1 EAVGLDPDQLRSQ
14 ELVLPGVRFA
24 VDAYVNF
31 ARRANWQEAAS
42 SSLTELFAP
51 QIHQSRLDSWPQHYP
66 WIDPTGYEY
75 FRTRLGQARRDVEH
89 GLAITLQHY
98 TTYEGQQ
105 RMLEILQFKLDIL
118 WSMLDAMSMAYE
130 LNRPPYH
137 SVTDQKVWHKGIT
150 P

>member
-1 EAVGLDPDQLRSQ
+1 
-14 ELVLPGVRFA
+14 
-24 VDAYVNF
+24 
-31 ARRANWQEAAS
+31 AS

-66 WIDPTGYEY
+66 WIDPAGYEY

-137 SVTDQKVWHKGIT
+137 SVTDQRVWHKGIRL
-150 P
+150 